1 MLKRLFFLGII
12 GYSAQSIMA
21 MNNPHI
27 GNKIRAQRSAKK
39 ENLKYERAARQD
51 AKEEMILFYRKQ
63 ALRKDNANAKKAA
76 NESFFLFRINQY
88 EEKEIGLQ
96 DLSHYEEICNFIA
109 N

>member
-63 ALRKDNANAKKAA
+63 ALHKDNAA

-96 DLSHYEEICNFIA
+96 DLSHYEEIRNFIA